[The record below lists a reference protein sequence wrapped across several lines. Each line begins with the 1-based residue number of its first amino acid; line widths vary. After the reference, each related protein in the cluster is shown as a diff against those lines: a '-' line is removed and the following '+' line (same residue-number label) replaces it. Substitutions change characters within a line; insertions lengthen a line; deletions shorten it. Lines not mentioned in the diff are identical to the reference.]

1 MRTTSLVLGFLAL
14 ALAGTCASAQQK
26 AAKPAAA
33 REPGLYITWQTDHGN
48 ITCKLFE
55 NEAPLTVRRVV
66 GLALGKI
73 AYVDPA
79 TKQVVR
85 KRLYDGLIFHRVIPQ
100 FMIETGDPLGTGMGG
115 PEGPGFPFR
124 DEILPSLKF
133 DAPGRL
139 AMANSGPNTNRSQ
152 LFITEG
158 PAPWLN
164 GKHTIFGQCGNT
176 DVVQVIARVPR
187 DRNDRPL
194 TPARLK
200 KVVTDRVGPAPPN
213 PPEAGPPRR
222 SSPKPSAAAPPKS

>member
-100 FMIETGDPLGTGMGG
+100 FMIQTGDPLGTGTGG

-133 DAPGRL
+133 DVPGRL
-139 AMANSGPNTNRSQ
+139 AMANSGPNRNRSQ

-164 GKHTIFGQCGNT
+164 GKHTIFGQCGNAE
-176 DVVQVIARVPR
+176 VVQTIARVPR

-194 TPARLK
+194 TPVRLK
-200 KVVTDRVGPAPPN
+200 KVIVERVGPVPPN